1 MGRLPLAAPAAAIAA
16 LAVSLA
22 LPAAADSQV
31 DAAIRALRRD
41 SSMKVRTQA
50 AIVLGQRLVA
60 QAVPALREAVAE
72 DDAAAVR
79 IAAVAALAKIGDR
92 HARSTLK
99 AASEADPDG
108 AVRTAAQRALEALG
122 PVAVAIDEPSGPGSA
137 RAPMRDALAAHLKRR
152 GYEIADRGEFRLKP
166 TIKVEVDRNGSR
178 TVIAVTA
185 SVVLVDG
192 DGRVDMVESSA
203 RASVTGA
210 VSDGKLGGYAARAI
224 DAAAR
229 SLTEDLAA
237 RLGGR

>member
-1 MGRLPLAAPAAAIAA
+1 MGRFALPALVLAIAI
-16 LAVSLA
+16 
-22 LPAAADSQV
+22 PAAADPQV

-50 AIVLGQRLVA
+50 AIVLGQRQVA

-72 DDAAAVR
+72 DNAAAVR

-92 HARSTLK
+92 NARSTLK

-108 AVRTAAQRALEALG
+108 SVRTAAKRALEALG
-122 PVAVAIDEPSGPGSA
+122 PVALSIDDPTGPASA
-137 RAPMRDALAAHLKRR
+137 RAPMREALAAHLRDR
-152 GYEIADRGEFRLKP
+152 GYTVANEGEYRLKP
-166 TIKVEVDRNGSR
+166 AVKIDVDRAGAK
-178 TVIAVTA
+178 TVIAVKA

-203 RASVTGA
+203 KASVTGT
-210 VSDGKLGGYAARAI
+210 VPEGKLPTYAARAI

-229 SLTEDLAA
+229 NLTEDLAA